1 MGGQEYRTR
10 TAVDAGKNPVW
21 NETFNFNCINENTAE
36 IVILDEDL
44 ASRDDT
50 IGTAIVSL
58 ARAREHGTDRQQVC
72 KGVGGCGE
80 AVAENGMRDAGNGM
94 RDPPYTDKVTAVVN
108 RSSRVYGM
116 QCRCMC

>member
-1 MGGQEYRTR
+1 MVPPPPRQDPYAIIRVGGQEYRTR
-10 TAVDAGKNPVW
+10 TAVDGGKNPVW

-36 IVILDEDL
+36 VVILDEDL

-72 KGVGGCGE
+72 WCVGVTRSACCHRCGE
-80 AVAENGMRDAGNGM
+80 HVRNML
-94 RDPPYTDKVTAVVN
+94 
-108 RSSRVYGM
+108 SL
-116 QCRCMC
+116 